1 MAESDD
7 KPDSKHD
14 DKSIY
19 EALVIPEEALHRGG
33 VEILRA
39 GLMSDEL
46 YVAARPAF
54 DDPALW
60 GEVLADIT
68 RRIARLYEAEG
79 KFTHRQALGTI
90 ESAFAAELGAPAISP
105 RRRNTRLGKRG
116 AKRRVKA
123 SAKRRPKA
131 RAKARKATRRK
142 GR

>member
-1 MAESDD
+1 MAD
-7 KPDSKHD
+7 PD

-19 EALVIPEEALHRGG
+19 EALVIPAEALQRGG

-79 KFTHRQALGTI
+79 KFTHKQALGTI
-90 ESAFAAELGAPAISP
+90 ESAFAAELGAPMAAP
-105 RRRNTRLGKRG
+105 RRNTRLGKSSG
-116 AKRRVKA
+116 KRRAKA

-131 RAKARKATRRK
+131 RPKARKATRRK
-142 GR
+142 AR